1 MSYLKQQLKSSGPM
15 ASCYIADGHAPITP
29 PSGTSKHRTGLLK
42 QEAEASRDPDGQQG
56 AAAPDMEKRS
66 VALTSLKM
74 LKECVEQ
81 KSPRSSCNPGNMEQP
96 LTDVGLAEATSL
108 RDRMA
113 LYQAAV
119 SKQEVPGHSATRDQP
134 DGSCGKQKENVPPP
148 GPDMSSECERDV
160 RSDGGTPETPLSF
173 TQPRTPRSYCTPLKE
188 RCVSCL
194 KTVYPLERL
203 VANQNVYHSSCFRC
217 SHCSTKLSLANYA
230 SLHNNVYC
238 KPHFSQ
244 LFKTKGNYDEGFGH
258 RPHRELWEVQRD
270 QEEPEEPAPSPGVPG
285 PEAES
290 PKLKVTVLTTTM
302 EGLDQDPPDRT
313 DRPSESRRLKI
324 SWPPHGDTEATPTR
338 DVVLA
343 SKPIRAKWPPANQ
356 DRGPA
361 HLHGSSSLKELCL
374 LFTTAQQTPPPI
386 ASSLQDMSTEG
397 VHNSFAE
404 DRQQGVPEGQNH
416 CLTKGNTEE
425 EMEQVKNMD
434 KEEEEVKVKNMEG
447 EEEEDVDEEE
457 KLETV
462 KRMDEEVEEEMEK
475 GKMEEEEEEEM
486 EEDGGVLEEVMV
498 PVKDLETL
506 TETMSPED
514 LDASR
519 SSQDVGFWDSEE
531 EDDQK
536 RALSVEEMI
545 KRNRCYEDEEVEDKA
560 ANLESHVMT

>member
-1 MSYLKQQLKSSGPM
+1 MDDCRQCSFFIL
-15 ASCYIADGHAPITP
+15 
-29 PSGTSKHRTGLLK
+29 
-42 QEAEASRDPDGQQG
+42 
-56 AAAPDMEKRS
+56 
-66 VALTSLKM
+66 
-74 LKECVEQ
+74 
-81 KSPRSSCNPGNMEQP
+81 SPG
-96 LTDVGLAEATSL
+96 
-108 RDRMA
+108 
-113 LYQAAV
+113 
-119 SKQEVPGHSATRDQP
+119 
-134 DGSCGKQKENVPPP
+134 
-148 GPDMSSECERDV
+148 
-160 RSDGGTPETPLSF
+160 
-173 TQPRTPRSYCTPLKE
+173 
-188 RCVSCL
+188 
-194 KTVYPLERL
+194 
-203 VANQNVYHSSCFRC
+203 
-217 SHCSTKLSLANYA
+217 SLANYA

-361 HLHGSSSLKELCL
+361 HLHGSSSLKQLCL

-397 VHNSFAE
+397 VHNSFGE
-404 DRQQGVPEGQNH
+404 DGQQGVPEGQNH

-425 EMEQVKNMD
+425 EMEKVKNMD
-434 KEEEEVKVKNMEG
+434 KEEEEVKVKKMEG

-462 KRMDEEVEEEMEK
+462 KRMNDEEEEEEMEK
-475 GKMEEEEEEEM
+475 GKMEEEEM